1 MASAS
6 SSVSGRIAVPQ
17 EHFDDALV
25 VDGGGHDALEDLLAR
40 VHDDDAVGDLVDE
53 AHEML
58 DDEEGDAVARQLL
71 EALGDAAELGRGPG
85 GGELGG
91 KEEAR
96 GGGGR
101 ARQGE
106 EPLLGPV

>member
-71 EALGDAAELGRGPG
+71 EALGDAAEPGRGQA
-85 GGELGG
+85 GGELRD
-91 KEEAR
+91 KEEGAAG

-101 ARQGE
+101 KVGD
-106 EPLLGPV
+106 L

>member
-71 EALGDAAELGRGPG
+71 EALGDAAGLRRGPAG
-85 GGELGG
+85 GGPRGE
-91 KEEAR
+91 EEAR
-96 GGGGR
+96 GGWRRGG
-101 ARQGE
+101 Q
-106 EPLLGPV
+106 VV